1 LEEHVPEGAS
11 DIREV
16 ITHGKECCN
25 VKVVETDDGLRI
37 ELTGDKV
44 KEKYKAI
51 VEKCCDG
58 DCCADSSRSS
68 APK

>member
-1 LEEHVPEGAS
+1 ME
-11 DIREV
+11 
-16 ITHGKECCN
+16 KECCN
-25 VKVVETDDGLRI
+25 VKVVETDNGLRI

-58 DCCADSSRSS
+58 DCCADFFKKFCS
-68 APK
+68 K